1 MSKNHNILDLTHF
14 VKIARE
20 RSLLGLYSDS
30 LKYYKTSL
38 KIIQEYLLILIL
50 IFKRKLKKN

>member
-1 MSKNHNILDLTHF
+1 MSNNHTILDLSNF

-20 RSLLGLYSDS
+20 RSLLGLYTDS

-38 KIIQEYLLILIL
+38 KIIQE
-50 IFKRKLKKN
+50 

>member
-1 MSKNHNILDLTHF
+1 MSKNPNILDLTNY

-30 LKYYKTSL
+30 MKYYKTSL
-38 KIIQEYLLILIL
+38 KIIQEYLS
-50 IFKRKLKKN
+50 FFD